1 MIDLNEPVAFFLF
14 VMSIIRVTPLLP
26 ECERLPLVIRT
37 DASYLKSIHDLI
49 PIIDRDY
56 PVRIETLKD

>member
-14 VMSIIRVTPLLP
+14 IMSIIRVTPLLP

-49 PIIDRDY
+49 PLLTEIIPSR
-56 PVRIETLKD
+56 